1 MNRLIPKQVRPKKLL
16 CRAGANEDIHVRL
29 GIVFRKET
37 KGRKTNT
44 AANKKNLMVAPVKTA
59 SQRTHDTDRIPFSQ
73 LVKQLR
79 RLPHNP
85 VDEKEGTFVTIDAGY
100 PKRTAQKRHT
110 QIVALYSHKLTGF
123 SRGRYLR

>member
-1 MNRLIPKQVRPKKLL
+1 MIRPFVPGNHLPWSQIGEPSYPETGPSKKLL

-59 SQRTHDTDRIPFSQ
+59 SQRTHDTDRIPFLSWSSSC
-73 LVKQLR
+73 VAS
-79 RLPHNP
+79 P
-85 VDEKEGTFVTIDAGY
+85 TI
-100 PKRTAQKRHT
+100 R
-110 QIVALYSHKLTGF
+110 
-123 SRGRYLR
+123 